1 MSAQYTTADV
11 YLCCDG
17 IVVMDSFMSTRDI
30 DIKTITDFY
39 QICGTPLHKFSEYEL
54 HEWSFDR
61 TTVINDESMVL
72 NNGARIIFA
81 AKQYAIG
88 DFSQQTIDSTK
99 PRDIFESCGDTFH
112 SVMNCY
118 R

>member
-1 MSAQYTTADV
+1 MAAKYKTADV
-11 YLCCDG
+11 YLCGDTY
-17 IVVMDSFMSTRDI
+17 VVMDSFKSEQEI

-39 QICGTPLHKFSEYEL
+39 QVCGMPLHKVGEYEL
-54 HEWSFDR
+54 HEWNSDR
-61 TTVINDESMVL
+61 TTVINDESMIL
-72 NNGARIIFA
+72 TNGACIIFA

-99 PRDIFESCGDTFH
+99 PRDIYESSGDTFH
-112 SVMNCY
+112 SIMNCY